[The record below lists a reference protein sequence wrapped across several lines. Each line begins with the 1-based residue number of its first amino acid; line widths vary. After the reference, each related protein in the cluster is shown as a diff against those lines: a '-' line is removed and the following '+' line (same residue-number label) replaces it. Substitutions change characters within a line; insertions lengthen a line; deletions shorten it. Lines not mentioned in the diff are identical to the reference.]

1 MQTAL
6 QLSSSVSQASHEELL
21 SELKMV
27 QQKSTLLGRP
37 GFLIRRLHQI
47 HGYLFSQQTAE
58 FGITP
63 VQYSVLT
70 SLNEHGAMDQVTIAR
85 EVGLER
91 TTVAEVI
98 ARVESRGLV
107 SRKSSTL
114 DQRVKIVKLT
124 AKGKR
129 LVEKMG
135 SAVTRAHDLT
145 ISPLSQ
151 EDQDRLMVLLVRLL
165 EANNGIGNVPFR
177 LD

>member
-1 MQTAL
+1 MQTVF
-6 QLSSSVSQASHEELL
+6 QSTSVSEASHEQLI
-21 SELKMV
+21 SELKTV

-47 HGYLFSQQTAE
+47 HGYLFSQETAE

-63 VQYSVLT
+63 VQYSVMT

-98 ARVESRGLV
+98 ARIESRGLV
-107 SRKSSTL
+107 RRTSSTQ

-124 AKGKR
+124 VKGKQ

-135 SAVTRAHDLT
+135 PAVTRAHELT

-151 EDQDRLMVLLVRLL
+151 EDQDRLMLLLVRVL
-165 EANNGIGNVPFR
+165 EANNSVGNVPFR

>member
-1 MQTAL
+1 MQTVF
-6 QLSSSVSQASHEELL
+6 QSTSVSEASHEQLI
-21 SELKMV
+21 SELKTV

-47 HGYLFSQQTAE
+47 HGYLFSQETAE

-63 VQYSVLT
+63 VQYSVMT

-98 ARVESRGLV
+98 ARIESRGLV
-107 SRKSSTL
+107 RRTSSTQ

-124 AKGKR
+124 LKGKR

-135 SAVTRAHDLT
+135 PAVTRAHELT

-151 EDQDRLMVLLVRLL
+151 EDQDRLMLLLVRVL
-165 EANNGIGNVPFR
+165 EANNSVGNVPFR